1 MIFIFRE
8 LLIKKHL
15 ASSLCLCIRLDISKF
30 FFFGS
35 KYQQCMKNNDTHACI
50 CTRGKFNGQCYVIS
64 GMQLSA
70 DASELIC
77 HICRYAQLLA
87 LLYLQL
93 HIAPASSI
101 LCSTLPSPCMW
112 AMFSFTTSYLY
123 LFI

>member
-1 MIFIFRE
+1 MFRE

-15 ASSLCLCIRLDISKF
+15 ASSLCLCICLDISNF

-35 KYQQCMKNNDTHACI
+35 KYQQCMKNNGTHTCI
-50 CTRGKFNGQCYVIS
+50 CTRGGNLMANVMPVLACNCL
-64 GMQLSA
+64 LSA

-87 LLYLQL
+87 LLFLQL

-101 LCSTLPSPCMW
+101 LCSTLSSPCMW
-112 AMFSFTTSYLY
+112 AMLSFTNSYLY